1 MKKLLLIIIVISG
14 LFTFTSKASACPFAQ
29 KDIEK
34 SKREIYKITLS
45 TIPTNIGYPGG
56 LATINFYKNYLVRVM
71 QACPSIA
78 IKHEIPQY
86 VDIADIGISALK
98 TRLNRPIPHVETNP
112 ISPIPAYRK

>member
-34 SKREIYKITLS
+34 SKREIDEITLS
-45 TIPTNIGYPGG
+45 AISTNIGYPGG

-78 IKHEIPQY
+78 IKYEIPQY

-98 TRLNRPIPHVETNP
+98 TEQNWPTQKIDLT
-112 ISPIPAYRK
+112 PIPAYRK

>member
-1 MKKLLLIIIVISG
+1 MKLV
-14 LFTFTSKASACPFAQ
+14 
-29 KDIEK
+29 
-34 SKREIYKITLS
+34 
-45 TIPTNIGYPGG
+45 
-56 LATINFYKNYLVRVM
+56 LVRVM

-112 ISPIPAYRK
+112 ISPIR

>member
-1 MKKLLLIIIVISG
+1 MKKLLLIIIVVSG

-34 SKREIYKITLS
+34 SKREIDEITLS
-45 TIPTNIGYPGG
+45 AISTDIGYPGG

-71 QACPSIA
+71 QVCPSIA
-78 IKHEIPQY
+78 IKHDIPRY

-98 TRLNRPIPHVETNP
+98 ARQNQPDITPVGGVL
-112 ISPIPAYRK
+112 SK